1 MTHDECSQEELED
14 FAKWM
19 AIAKEIMRTD
29 RDLLLQLR
37 GLDEVKTMTPQID
50 PMSAEAQGMM
60 EAYAD
65 VIVRNAIEKIDDRK
79 RQLQALNDQRT
90 EE

>member
-37 GLDEVKTMTPQID
+37 GLLPEEEDDTTDRPDE
-50 PMSAEAQGMM
+50 
-60 EAYAD
+60 
-65 VIVRNAIEKIDDRK
+65 
-79 RQLQALNDQRT
+79 L
-90 EE
+90 

>member
-1 MTHDECSQEELED
+1 MCKECSQEELED

-50 PMSAEAQGMM
+50 PMSSEAQGMM

-79 RQLQALNDQRT
+79 RQIQALNDQRL